1 LKTVISIKPSEVN
14 IKKNYYLQLLAYKI
28 SETRRC
34 ITLCFGTHRI
44 EHLPAVADLMAFHD
58 MVILEEPYDPD
69 FQALLNGKIPIDDYI
84 AQGEFLFPRFQKRQ
98 YELLINLAADKKI
111 LQIDPYLEKLIAIHE
126 FFADG
131 GRPED
136 VSSADDRAVYEAEK
150 STTSAL
156 IRYYNF
162 VIKAGFDDVVEAV
175 IEFARRDAHRTLL
188 RDRMRATAIASLLSS
203 YNHSG
208 VKVFV
213 EAGYIH
219 ISIIK
224 LLRKLLPDFH
234 RFLFFPAYPVV
245 GSACGKKHA
254 YSPGDLL
261 TLMCMFNQ
269 VNVVKNRALLRL
281 LAARSIIYT
290 KILKKDELEA
300 NESSLFPHTV
310 DEIYC
315 RKLVSALSYSDCAE
329 LFQKIRYKDSVEARR
344 ICEESIFAKRLSEK
358 GDG

>member
-136 VSSADDRAVYEAEK
+136 VSS
-150 STTSAL
+150 